1 MTTKKYKRYT
11 KEFKLEA
18 LRMMRESDR
27 PASEIAMELG
37 IRRNQLYKWAEQFE
51 AKAEAEAAFKGAGS
65 NGVRVKGQSK
75 NRMEV
80 SPRNIRF
87 KSFANRFA
95 ILLQTR
101 LPQSRR
107 LTGCI
112 ASAIDALHYT

>member
-1 MTTKKYKRYT
+1 MEVDMKKNRKDS
-11 KEFKLEA
+11 
-18 LRMMRESDR
+18 LRELTD
-27 PASEIAMELG
+27 EIG
-37 IRRNQLYKWAEQFE
+37 VP
-51 AKAEAEAAFKGAGS
+51 S
-65 NGVRVKGQSK
+65 SGVRVKGQSK

>member
-1 MTTKKYKRYT
+1 MNDIYKSAAWSLISILIT
-11 KEFKLEA
+11 I
-18 LRMMRESDR
+18 SGIG
-27 PASEIAMELG
+27 ASFAIAH
-37 IRRNQLYKWAEQFE
+37 
-51 AKAEAEAAFKGAGS
+51 GS
-65 NGVRVKGQSK
+65 LMLSSGVRVKGQSK